1 MKIKAASLSKVT
13 KREAILTETYV
24 RKAHFGL
31 FLYYYSYREPAIIG
45 KTRYKTGKLLLKT
58 LQKAETD
65 TIPPSATR

>member
-1 MKIKAASLSKVT
+1 VT

-31 FLYYYSYREPAIIG
+31 ISVLIIVIREPAIIG
-45 KTRYKTGKLLLKT
+45 KTRYKTGKTPVKNIAKR
-58 LQKAETD
+58 QRAD